1 MIVYYW
7 NDKITHLNI
16 KLLKRFIELCGEQFS
31 MSTSYSLFEPKFGS
45 FVCISLSVLAIS
57 SSGVIPFAFR
67 VLSAVLFA
75 LGKSLIAQKC
85 N

>member
-1 MIVYYW
+1 
-7 NDKITHLNI
+7 
-16 KLLKRFIELCGEQFS
+16 
-31 MSTSYSLFEPKFGS
+31 MSTSYSLSEPKFGS
-45 FVCISLSVLAIS
+45 FVCISLSAFSIS